1 MIDRIRDI
9 LKNRDLKASR
19 IKVVVAWG
27 LDLNEMR
34 EIRLAI
40 YALESKLKDYIG
52 DVELQYGSRIELY
65 PSDKTMIIIACS
77 RKDLENIK
85 VKSSHVS
92 DSLIMQ
98 LILHV
103 VSLNNYMMPKLV
115 LSRFVNLM
123 YTRSRTNCS
132 QFFHFMPLWMANYC
146 AT

>member
-1 MIDRIRDI
+1 
-9 LKNRDLKASR
+9 
-19 IKVVVAWG
+19 VVAWG

-34 EIRLAI
+34 GDKIELM

-85 VKSSHVS
+85 VKGSHVS

-98 LILHV
+98 ADPACRV
-103 VSLNNYMMPKLV
+103 VE
-115 LSRFVNLM
+115 
-123 YTRSRTNCS
+123 
-132 QFFHFMPLWMANYC
+132 
-146 AT
+146 